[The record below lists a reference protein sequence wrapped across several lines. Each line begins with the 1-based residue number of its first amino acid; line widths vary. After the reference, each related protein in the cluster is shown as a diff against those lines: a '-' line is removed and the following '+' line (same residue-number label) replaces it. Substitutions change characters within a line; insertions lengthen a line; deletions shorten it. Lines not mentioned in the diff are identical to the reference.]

1 MPKSLAGCLVVGI
14 SSRALFDLSYENAI
28 FEKAGLEAYTDYQR
42 EHEHDVLKP
51 GTGFPLVRSLLTLND
66 LEPKRKRVE
75 VVILSHN
82 SVETGLRIFHSI
94 AHYQLDISRAAFCG
108 DHDLFPYLR
117 AFSIDLF
124 LSAEESDVQEAIRHH
139 YATGLIYPSVS
150 NEYEALPI
158 RIAFDGDAVLFSD
171 EAEQIY
177 QKEGLDAFVHHEVE
191 NAAKPLPQGPF
202 AHFLQAI
209 AQLQEEFKGRE
220 APIITALVTA
230 RNAPAHERVVSTFRA
245 WHVTVDQ
252 SFFLGGLSKQP
263 ILAAF
268 RPHIFFDDQQVHG
281 EAASA
286 FVPSARVA
294 YPKRES

>member
-1 MPKSLAGCLVVGI
+1 MVEYTDHLAETIKGDLSGLRVAVDCANGASSTTVERLMRLVECKAEIRFYEPDGVNINDNCG
-14 SSRALFDLSYENAI
+14 STHLEQLKNRVRNGDFDL
-28 FEKAGLEAYTDYQR
+28 G
-42 EHEHDVLKP
+42 V
-51 GTGFPLVRSLLTLND
+51 
-66 LEPKRKRVE
+66 
-75 VVILSHN
+75 
-82 SVETGLRIFHSI
+82 
-94 AHYQLDISRAAFCG
+94 
-108 DHDLFPYLR
+108 
-117 AFSIDLF
+117 
-124 LSAEESDVQEAIRHH
+124 
-139 YATGLIYPSVS
+139 
-150 NEYEALPI
+150 
-158 RIAFDGDAVLFSD
+158 AFDGDAVLFSD

-177 QKEGLDAFVHHEVE
+177 QKEGLDAFVRHEVE